1 MSRVLENDA
10 KTLLSRFGIKVPVS
24 RVVDRQDGT
33 DVCEAELGY
42 PIVVKVLV
50 PSGRKAKAG
59 GVRIAG
65 NREELRRAIA
75 ALLGATVHGYVA
87 ERLLVERFVDVER
100 EVFLSISY
108 DAIHRGPQVLLGAH
122 GGVDVE
128 QSLGTDRSFAR
139 MFVSPVAGLADD
151 AIRDGWQALGFD
163 GADLLRLH
171 EATRAAWTMWSACD
185 ASFVEINPLGLLRN
199 GETCALGAL
208 LRLDDDALY
217 RHADLVGFTDPG
229 NDRSWKALSDRE
241 RAVLAADAQDPYRG
255 TIRYTDMLEG
265 DIGTCG
271 VGGGGSLVT
280 FDLLVQYG
288 LRPANYAELG
298 GNPSAAK
305 VQALISTILSQP
317 GLRALLINSVITN
330 NTRTDEVARGIV
342 GGLRDH
348 QVDPSRFPTIIRLAG
363 LHDREARRLIA
374 QAGFACFGED
384 VTMED
389 AVARLAQLLGHES
402 PVAGAPM

>member
-10 KTLLSRFGIKVPVS
+10 KSLLSRFGITVPASLVIE
-24 RVVDRQDGT
+24 RLDAVDA
-33 DVCEAELGY
+33 CEAGLGY
-42 PIVVKVLV
+42 PMIVKVLV

-59 GVRIAG
+59 GVRIAK
-65 NREELRRAIA
+65 NREELRDAIA
-75 ALLGATVHGYVA
+75 SLLGATVHGYVA
-87 ERLLVERFVDVER
+87 ERLLVERFVEVER

-108 DAIHRGPQVLLGAH
+108 DAIHRGPQLLFGAR

-128 QSLGTDRSFAR
+128 ESRSVNGCFTR
-139 MFVSPVAGLADD
+139 VSVSPLVALADN
-151 AIRDGWQALGFD
+151 AIRDGWHTIGFE
-163 GADLLRLH
+163 GADLLPLTTV
-171 EATRAAWTMWSACD
+171 TRAAWNLWSECD
-185 ASFVEINPLGLLRN
+185 ASFLEINPLGMLAN
-199 GETCALGAL
+199 GEICALGAL

-217 RHADLVGFTDPG
+217 RHSELTGFTDPG
-229 NDRSWKALSDRE
+229 NDRSWKALSARE
-241 RAVLAADAQDPYRG
+241 RAVLAADARDPYRG
-255 TIRYTDMLEG
+255 TIRYTDMLDG
-265 DIGTCG
+265 DIGVCG

-280 FDLLVQYG
+280 FDLLVHYG

-305 VQALISTILSQP
+305 VQALVSTILSQS

-348 QVDPSRFPTIIRLAG
+348 HIDPARFPTVIRLAG
-363 LHDREARRLIA
+363 LHDREGRRLLA
-374 QAGFACFGED
+374 DAGFACFGED

-389 AVARLAQLLGHES
+389 VVARLAQLLRHES
-402 PVAGAPM
+402 GVGVRM